1 MADQKLTELS
11 AVTSIAFNDLLYTVV
26 DPSGSPVSRK
36 ITKEDFFKFADGTV
50 IFDANGNEILKILKT
65 TGAVNEVIISNAASG
80 NMAKIASSG
89 ETNIGLLLTGKG
101 TGKVTIGDAVDN
113 TKALNIDLVD
123 ATTAKTVTL
132 TSSHTDNRTI
142 TLPNATT
149 TIVGTDTSQTLTNK
163 TINGSNNT
171 ITNLAHGAAVDNPT
185 SGVHGVTGSVV
196 GTTDTQTLSNKTLT
210 APVLGTPLSGTL
222 SNCSGLPVAGITA
235 STSTALGV
243 GSIELGHATDTTIS
257 RSSSGVIAV
266 EGVNVVTTSST
277 DTLTNKT
284 LTAPKF
290 ADLGFIADANGH
302 ELIILDTVANAANEL
317 TLANS
322 ANGNPVLISTTGEDS
337 SVDLKFVPKGT
348 GKVYGHRETFAYPL
362 TDESTA
368 PTTNVKYVTEPWA
381 YDFKILDVIAGLTT
395 RGTGATKW
403 EIDILKEDS
412 VNANTFTTIFS
423 TNKKPTINAGDYTST
438 TASIPMELSVTTIEK
453 GRRLQLKIV
462 QLDSGAEAR
471 GAKVSIIGYATAS

>member
-210 APVLGTPLSGTL
+210 AP
-222 SNCSGLPVAGITA
+222 
-235 STSTALGV
+235 
-243 GSIELGHATDTTIS
+243 
-257 RSSSGVIAV
+257 
-266 EGVNVVTTSST
+266 
-277 DTLTNKT
+277 
-284 LTAPKF
+284 KF
-290 ADLGFIADANGH
+290 EDLGFIADANGN
-302 ELIILDTVANAANEL
+302 ELIILDTVTNALNEF

-322 ANGNPVLISTTGEDS
+322 ATGNPVLITLSGGDS
-337 SVDLKFVPKGT
+337 NIDLKFVPKGS

-368 PTTNVKYVTEPWA
+368 PTTGVKYVTDPWP
-381 YDFKILDVIAGLTT
+381 YDFKIIDVIAGLTT
-395 RGTGATKW
+395 AGTGAALW
-403 EIDILKEDS
+403 RVDILKEDS
-412 VNANTFTTIFS
+412 VNANTFTTIF
-423 TNKKPTINAGDYTST
+423 TTKPTINSGQFTST
-438 TASIPMELSVTTIEK
+438 TASAPMVLNVTTIEK
-453 GRRLQLKIV
+453 GKRLQLKID
-462 QLDSGAEAR
+462 QLDTNTNTLAR
-471 GAKVSIIGYATAS
+471 GAKISVIGYATAS

>member
-11 AVTSIAFNDLLYTVV
+11 AVTSIAFDDLLYTVV

-210 APVLGTPLSGTL
+210 AP
-222 SNCSGLPVAGITA
+222 
-235 STSTALGV
+235 
-243 GSIELGHATDTTIS
+243 
-257 RSSSGVIAV
+257 
-266 EGVNVVTTSST
+266 
-277 DTLTNKT
+277 
-284 LTAPKF
+284 KF
-290 ADLGFIADANGH
+290 ADLGYIADTSNY
-302 ELIILDTVANAANEL
+302 EFIIFDSNTNAVNEIKISNAASTDAPEIAASGDGANVSL
-317 TLANS
+317 KLA
-322 ANGNPVLISTTGEDS
+322 
-337 SVDLKFVPKGT
+337 PKGT
-348 GKVYGHRETFAYPL
+348 GVVFGAMETFAIAVS
-362 TDESTA
+362 DESTA
-368 PTTNVKYVTEPWA
+368 
-381 YDFKILDVIAGLTT
+381 LTT
-395 RGTGATKW
+395 TGNPKITFRMPYAFHLVKAKASLSSASTSGVVTV
-403 EIDILKEDS
+403 DVKEGG
-412 VNANTFTTIFS
+412 TTIFGANQLTIDQDSKTSVGS
-423 TNKKPTINAGDYTST
+423 TPQVTYSDNDFADDAEMTIDINAAGANA
-438 TASIPMELSVTTIEK
+438 TAK
-453 GRRLQLKIV
+453 GLKV
-462 QLDSGAEAR
+462 YL
-471 GAKVSIIGYATAS
+471 IGYATARPA